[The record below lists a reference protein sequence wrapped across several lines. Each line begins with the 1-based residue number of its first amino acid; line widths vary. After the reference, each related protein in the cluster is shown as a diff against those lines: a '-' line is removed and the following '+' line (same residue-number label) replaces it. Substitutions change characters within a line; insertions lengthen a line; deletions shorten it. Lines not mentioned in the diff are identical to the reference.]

1 MAFLST
7 SERALAVACAAVA
20 LPALLSLASCGGSS
34 SETPPP
40 LEPLPANVHY
50 NRSAT
55 TLPGEL
61 GTPVKEPVAAPVASE
76 EPPSTIGEPAVPTA
90 PAAPAAPAPAASA
103 SGKH

>member
-1 MAFLST
+1 LSLQ
-7 SERALAVACAAVA
+7 R
-20 LPALLSLASCGGSS
+20 LPATSTLRLSLALGVVGALVGLGSASCGGSS

-61 GTPVKEPVAAPVASE
+61 GTKPAPEPSASE
-76 EPPSTIGEPAVPTA
+76 
-90 PAAPAAPAPAASA
+90 PAPATPAP
-103 SGKH
+103 KHPPAH

>member
-1 MAFLST
+1 MVLGYSSAVLSA
-7 SERALAVACAAVA
+7 RALRVSYRLLVVAA
-20 LPALLSLASCGGSS
+20 LGASLSLCLASCGGSS

-61 GTPVKEPVAAPVASE
+61 GTPARS
-76 EPPSTIGEPAVPTA
+76 AVPESPA
-90 PAAPAAPAPAASA
+90 PSPPAPAAS
-103 SGKH
+103 GR